1 MKKRFSLLHLL
12 VVAALVIG
20 LAGVAQAGKIQNQ
33 LVQESTLTEIQKRG
47 VLRVGFSTFIPW
59 AMPDKTGKYI
69 GFEIDVMTKLAED
82 MGVKIEFAQTKWSGI
97 IPALLTGKFD
107 VIIGG
112 MGMTPQ
118 RNLKVNFTIPYNY
131 SGLVLAANREACAA
145 FNPTKIEDFNRPD
158 VVFAE
163 RIGST
168 PVAYIKRM
176 CPKAQIRLFDDQAQ
190 AYQELRN
197 GKAHAIIG
205 DAPRP
210 NFEAVAYPELI
221 YQPLGTEKLTHEPVS
236 FALRKGDPDW
246 LNYLNNWII
255 FQNSKPWLKE
265 RDHYWYG
272 TRDWED
278 QVQ

>member
-1 MKKRFSLLHLL
+1 MKRRFSLIHLL
-12 VVAALVIG
+12 VVVALVFG
-20 LAGVAQAGKIQNQ
+20 LAGFANAGKIQNA
-33 LVQESTLTEIQKRG
+33 LVKESVLTDILKRG
-47 VLRVGFSTFIPW
+47 VIRVGFATFIPW
-59 AMPDKTGKYI
+59 AMPDKNGKYI
-69 GFEIDVMTKLAED
+69 GFEIDVMTRLAED
-82 MGVKIEFAQTKWSGI
+82 MGVEIEFAQTKWSGI

-112 MGMTPQ
+112 MAMTPK
-118 RNLKVNFTIPYNY
+118 RNLKVNFTVPYNY
-131 SGLVLAANREACAA
+131 SGLVLAANREACAH
-145 FNPTKIEDFNRPD
+145 FNPTKLEDFNRED
-158 VVFAE
+158 VIFAE

-168 PVAYIKRM
+168 PVQFIKRM
-176 CPKAQIRLFDDQAQ
+176 LPKAQIRLFDDQAQ

-197 GKAHAIIG
+197 GKATAIMG

-210 NFEAVAYPELI
+210 TFEAAKYPETI
-221 YQPLGTEKLTHEPVS
+221 YQPLGSEKLTHEPIS

-246 LNYLNNWII
+246 LNYLNNWIT
-255 FQNSKPWLKE
+255 FQHSKPWMKD

>member
-12 VVAALVIG
+12 VIVALVIG
-20 LAGVAQAGKIQNQ
+20 LAGVAQAGKIQNE
-33 LVQESTLTEIQKRG
+33 LVAESTLTEIQKRG

-82 MGVKIEFAQTKWSGI
+82 MGVEIEFVQTKWSGI

-112 MGMTPQ
+112 MAMTPQ
-118 RNLKVNFTIPYNY
+118 RNLKVNFTMPYNY
-131 SGLVLAANREACAA
+131 SGLVLAANREACSS
-145 FNPTKIEDFNRPD
+145 FNPTKLEDFNRPD
-158 VVFAE
+158 VIFAE

-168 PVAYIKRM
+168 PVQFIKRM
-176 CPKAQIRLFDDQAQ
+176 LPKAQIRLFDDQAQ

-197 GKAHAIIG
+197 GKAHAIMG

-210 NFEAVAYPELI
+210 TFEAAAYPETI
-221 YQPLGTEKLTHEPVS
+221 YQPLGSEKLTHEPIS

-246 LNYLNNWII
+246 LNYLNNWIT
-255 FQNSKPWLKE
+255 FQHSKPWLKE

-272 TRDWED
+272 TREWED
-278 QVQ
+278 QIQ